1 MYRTRSYRRDMR
13 NRKIARKKRIDK
25 AVHCSIGPWYD
36 CDGKYSK
43 GKIHC
48 SCKMCTYSKIFDL
61 ATVHDLKNREFV
73 KSQFEDIA

>member
-1 MYRTRSYRRDMR
+1 MQRTRSYRRDMR
-13 NRKIARKKRIDK
+13 NRKIARKKRIDRE
-25 AVHCSIGPWYD
+25 VHYFTPWYN

-61 ATVHDLKNREFV
+61 ATIHDLKDREFV
-73 KSQFEDIA
+73 KSQFNDIA

>member
-13 NRKIARKKRIDK
+13 NRKIARKKRLDHE
-25 AVHCSIGPWYD
+25 VHPNLSPWYS

-48 SCKMCTYSKIFDL
+48 SCYMCTWEKRNHI
-61 ATVHDLKNREFV
+61 KNKTMLIDDERMTA
-73 KSQFEDIA
+73 QLNDM